1 MSTNRGP
8 GSVLN
13 LTNATVIVP
22 DHGDFCGSLGMW
34 MSEWTELSDQTDEI
48 SDDSFG
54 TLAWTEHVEAKAELA
69 DQIGQFLVANL
80 KGGLPN

>member
-1 MSTNRGP
+1 MNSTI
-8 GSVLN
+8 SI
-13 LTNATVIVP
+13 TNATVIVP

-34 MSEWTELSDQTDEI
+34 MSEWTDLSDQTDEI

-69 DQIGQFLVANL
+69 DQMGQFLVANL